1 MKGRVMD
8 EVKRSFKPEFLNR
21 IDEIIVFHPLNKSHM
36 KNIVD
41 IMLKDLITR
50 SKEQMNLNL
59 GVSEEAKEF
68 LIEKGYDEKYGARPL
83 RRTIQNEIEDALAEE
98 ILDGKIQEG
107 NTIEVRKE
115 GEKLQF
121 LPVTLNNK

>member
-1 MKGRVMD
+1 M
-8 EVKRSFKPEFLNR
+8 
-21 IDEIIVFHPLNKSHM
+21 
-36 KNIVD
+36 
-41 IMLKDLITR
+41 
-50 SKEQMNLNL
+50 
-59 GVSEEAKEF
+59 
-68 LIEKGYDEKYGARPL
+68 GYDEKYGARPL

>member
-1 MKGRVMD
+1 
-8 EVKRSFKPEFLNR
+8 
-21 IDEIIVFHPLNKSHM
+21 M